1 MVCQQSKETNLQAGC
16 KSEQVSLLN
25 SHEKEREFRWISVN
39 INSKYIL
46 VSPFSL
52 LVEYIA
58 LTSSHISHG
67 LFALRVSTNLREHA
81 SAQCLLFVFSRFCAT
96 TKAQCLRA
104 DLIAIKFSHP
114 SVVSVK
120 TWLCGKISD
129 GVTETAYAAQCGALR
144 RVRSSVQQFWYP
156 HI

>member
-16 KSEQVSLLN
+16 KSEQVYLLN

-46 VSPFSL
+46 VFPFSL

-58 LTSSHISHG
+58 LTSSHISHR
-67 LFALRVSTNLREHA
+67 LFALRVSSNLQENA
-81 SAQCLLFVFSRFCAT
+81 SAVSTFCFSQFCAT
-96 TKAQCLRA
+96 TKAQFLRA

-114 SVVSVK
+114 SVVRVK